1 MGAAIVCVPENSIPS
16 LTFRTDTCSIKYV
29 LTVVG
34 SCRQM
39 LADRVTKI
47 AVVDRQVC
55 HGATLKLYL
64 LSYHRI
70 QLQEPGS
77 KAPVIHPGDEEPY
90 LIWGWMG
97 NAKDGKER
105 RPRQGE

>member
-55 HGATLKLYL
+55 HGATLKLNL
-64 LSYHRI
+64 LSYHR
-70 QLQEPGS
+70 LPLRETGP
-77 KAPVIHPGDEEPY
+77 KCPALHPGEKGPC
-90 LIWGWMG
+90 LICGWI
-97 NAKDGKER
+97 GKS
-105 RPRQGE
+105 